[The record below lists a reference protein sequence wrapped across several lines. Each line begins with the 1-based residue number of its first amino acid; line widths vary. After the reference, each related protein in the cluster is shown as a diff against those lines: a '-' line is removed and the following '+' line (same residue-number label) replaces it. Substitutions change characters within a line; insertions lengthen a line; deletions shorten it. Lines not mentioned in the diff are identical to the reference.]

1 MCRLIS
7 VGIVL
12 TKQVSVKSEVLSKT
26 KSLRALC
33 TFFCSVHVKH
43 MSVISQV
50 LHWKWH
56 QNPGGLAL
64 WDRLFDMIPEN
75 REFSKK
81 ERSCFRLCCWFRG
94 KKKKTVLYKQRRWTG
109 RCCVILS
116 LNLYH
121 CCCQRRKCHNLCC
134 QITQFNVTRVIIV
147 TFAGADGEMF
157 VIRDYNYNHSVI
169 RKRSVVVFDWPPCW
183 NHFTVLCCI
192 FSKRHQ
198 PAHNRTQVHNV
209 KLEL

>member
-26 KSLRALC
+26 KSPRALC
-33 TFFCSVHVKH
+33 AFFFCSVHVKH

-94 KKKKTVLYKQRRWTG
+94 GKKTFYTNSGDELEDAAWFFHWIFIIVAVSRENAMI
-109 RCCVILS
+109 CVAKL
-116 LNLYH
+116 
-121 CCCQRRKCHNLCC
+121 
-134 QITQFNVTRVIIV
+134 QFNVTRVIIV

-157 VIRDYNYNHSVI
+157 VSRDYNYNHSVI
-169 RKRSVVVFDWPPCW
+169 WKRRVVVFDWPPCW

-192 FSKRHQ
+192 FSKWHQ

>member
-1 MCRLIS
+1 MYFFSAACMWSICQSSAKCYTGSDIRTLEGLHYETGFLIWF
-7 VGIVL
+7 L
-12 TKQVSVKSEVLSKT
+12 RTE
-26 KSLRALC
+26 SL
-33 TFFCSVHVKH
+33 V
-43 MSVISQV
+43 
-50 LHWKWH
+50 
-56 QNPGGLAL
+56 
-64 WDRLFDMIPEN
+64 
-75 REFSKK
+75 KK

-94 KKKKTVLYKQRRWTG
+94 GEKTVLYKQRRWTG
-109 RCCVILS
+109 RCCMILS

-121 CCCQRRKCHNLCC
+121 CCRQRRKCHDLRC

-157 VIRDYNYNHSVI
+157 VSRDYNYNHSVI
-169 RKRSVVVFDWPPCW
+169 RKRSVVLFDWPPCW
-183 NHFTVLCCI
+183 NHFTALCCI